1 MPARIAILGA
11 SGAVGSML
19 AAQLLREN
27 LLEPDDRVLLVGH
40 GKSSSERRLLAVKMD
55 LLDAFHD
62 RRVHID
68 VVPDITDFEA
78 DIVVVAAGATASAD
92 AQDRRD
98 LAKANLPI
106 FWQIADNC
114 VTRLPDAIFIVIS
127 NPVELAVQVLSQ
139 KTDRHRVI
147 GMGAQQDSLRFARAV
162 ANDLGISRYYVRA
175 SVLGE
180 HGLSMGPLWE
190 SVELLTGSADHQDR
204 LAVLRAKAL
213 ETPLAVR
220 ASELMREVSRLL
232 ELGLHAE
239 AYQACCRAL
248 PDARVMVEPL
258 ITVRGMHSTPNAT
271 ANATLQLIDAVISVD
286 RRRLH
291 GQVMLE
297 GEAFGIH
304 GVCGFPIMTDRN
316 GWHLWD
322 LSYLEGPARQ
332 AVMSSAAS
340 VRAFL
345 SELGVACDGGRPAG
359 PWQGESHRR
368 LMISEH

>member
-1 MPARIAILGA
+1 MPVQIAILGA

-40 GKSSSERRLLAVKMD
+40 GKSASERRLLAVKID
-55 LLDAFHD
+55 LLDAFDD

-68 VVPDITDFEA
+68 VVPDIADFEA
-78 DIVVVAAGATASAD
+78 DIVVVAAGAPASAEV
-92 AQDRRD
+92 QNRRD
-98 LAKANLPI
+98 LAESNLPI
-106 FWQIADNC
+106 FQRIADEC

-127 NPVELAVQVLSQ
+127 NPVELAVRVLSE

-162 ANDLGISRYYVRA
+162 ANDLGISRYHVRA

-180 HGLSMGPLWE
+180 HGLSMVPLWE
-190 SVELLTGSADHQDR
+190 SVELLTGRPDHQDR

-213 ETPLAVR
+213 ETSLAIR
-220 ASELMREVSRLL
+220 ASELMREVSHLL

-239 AYQACCRAL
+239 AYHTACCAL
-248 PDARVMVEPL
+248 PDARIMVEPL
-258 ITVRGMHSTPNAT
+258 ITVSSMHSTPNAT
-271 ANATLQLIDAVISVD
+271 ANATLQLIAAVISVD
-286 RRRLH
+286 RRMLH

-297 GEAFGIH
+297 GEALGIH
-304 GVCGFPIMTDRN
+304 GVCGFPIMINRA

-322 LSYLEGPARQ
+322 LSWVEGCARH
-332 AVMSSAAS
+332 AVISSAAS

-345 SELGVACDGGRPAG
+345 SELGVGWEGRRPAAF
-359 PWQGESHRR
+359 QQREAHRQ
-368 LMISEH
+368 LVMSEP